1 MESLERILELYRE
14 AAYTDV
20 TMEGVHFMG
29 VNRNR
34 YKEAWETDR
43 KEFFNSKK
51 KEGNTQVRKEGIQE
65 PK

>member
-1 MESLERILELYRE
+1 MDSKLEELLDMYRD

-29 VNRNR
+29 VNRSR
-34 YKEAWETDR
+34 YKQAWEADR

-51 KEGNTQVRKEGIQE
+51 KEGSI
-65 PK
+65 

>member
-29 VNRNR
+29 VNRSR
-34 YKEAWETDR
+34 YREAWEADR

-51 KEGNTQVRKEGIQE
+51 KEDDSKT
-65 PK
+65 